1 MVAPSHLKA
10 FQALEAALRAGS
22 LKNAAEELAIT
33 PAAIGQRIKALE
45 DYLGIDLLAR
55 GRSGLA
61 PTPALLGAMAHLRAA
76 FRELETAAD
85 LLDLQRG
92 HDIHIAAA
100 PDFADL
106 WLLPRLAQF
115 RAAHPNIRFC
125 VNGEGEAPL
134 RLGAADCEI
143 GFAAPAEDPDMVP
156 LFRDFVLPIGSPE
169 NVRRIAA
176 LGRRDRLEGF
186 PLLHLDFYKDDPLV
200 PDWTGWIAANRLRRD
215 APERGIR
222 FRRIAPIVE
231 AVRADA
237 GLALCGVALI
247 AGMVDDGRLS
257 LPFPVATGS
266 WSAGLFQARFRGN
279 ALLRPQM
286 ARFRAWLLREADLTR
301 AWLDAYAGDSATAST
316 STRQP

>member
-22 LKNAAEELAIT
+22 LKGAAEELAIT
-33 PAAIGQRIKALE
+33 PAAIGQRIKTLE
-45 DYLGIDLLAR
+45 DYLGIDLLSR
-55 GRSGLA
+55 GRSGLT
-61 PTPALLGAMAHLRAA
+61 PTPALQSAIGHLRAA

-106 WLLPRLAQF
+106 WLLPRLSRF

-125 VNGEGEAPL
+125 VNGEGDAPL

-143 GFAAPAEDPDMVP
+143 GFAPPSEDPGMVP
-156 LFRDFVLPIGSPE
+156 LFRDFVVPVGSPE
-169 NVRRIAA
+169 NVRRIAV

-186 PLLHLDFYKDDPLV
+186 PLLHLDFYRDDPLL
-200 PDWTGWIAANRLRRD
+200 PDWTAWIAANRLRRD

-222 FRRIAPIVE
+222 FQRIAPVVE

-237 GLALCGVALI
+237 GLALCGLALI
-247 AGMVDDGRLS
+247 TGIIDDGRLS
-257 LPFPVATGS
+257 LPFPVATGT
-266 WSAGLFQARFRGN
+266 WSGGLFQARFRGT
-279 ALLRPQM
+279 APLRPQM
-286 ARFRAWLLREADLTR
+286 ARFRAWLMLEADLTR
-301 AWLDAYAGDSATAST
+301 AWLDAFAGEEGATG
-316 STRQP
+316 RG